1 MSQTQQTGGQE
12 CKQEPRGSAPNTQT
26 TSTSHTTHNPEI
38 TETLTKQHAEP
49 NFKKAFLRLV
59 YIQKLYINLDIIG
72 NYAHFRVKNLQFF
85 LIILFLLS
93 KISYS

>member
-72 NYAHFRVKNLQFF
+72 NYAHFRVKICNFS
-85 LIILFLLS
+85 LLY
-93 KISYS
+93 YSFCQK

>member
-49 NFKKAFLRLV
+49 NFKKAFLRLHGI
-59 YIQKLYINLDIIG
+59 YSKALYKFRYYRKLCT
-72 NYAHFRVKNLQFF
+72 F
-85 LIILFLLS
+85 
-93 KISYS
+93 